1 MHRFI
6 TFFLIGLLA
15 TGVIKAA
22 IAGDIVVIVNPG
34 AAVPNKAQV
43 ADVFLGKSQSY
54 VPLDQGDASP
64 LRSEFYRLATGR
76 DLAQVKSA
84 WSRIVFT
91 GKGQPPRE
99 LPDAAAVKRA
109 VSADLK
115 AIGYIDRSD
124 LDASVKAA
132 LALN

>member
-1 MHRFI
+1 MHRFM
-6 TFFLIGLLA
+6 TVVAVGLLWSSMIEA
-15 TGVIKAA
+15 CV
-22 IAGDIVVIVNPG
+22 AGDIVVIVNPS
-34 AAVPNKAQV
+34 APVPDKAQV
-43 ADVFLGKSQSY
+43 ADVFLGRSQSY
-54 VPLDQGDASP
+54 VPIDQGDGSSM
-64 LRSEFYRLATGR
+64 RREFYRLATGR

-109 VSADLK
+109 VSADSK

-132 LALN
+132 LALD